1 MEIFSTEGKTV
12 PCELLRQRAGALS
25 EAAKHE
31 VADDGAGDS
40 DRIDAVV
47 AVEPSVLTADE
58 GVNEMIRDFVER
70 HDLAVLAGKARVVF
84 PLVIINDRALAHLVD
99 AAQVE
104 IQRPEVVDAGH
115 RCPQQ
120 KSDEANLKKG
130 DPQHMALVA
139 AFASERLGTTQGARG
154 FFAVTGLGHGGGL
167 KQVRLKIQIL
177 TIFPEVCR
185 SVLSESILKRAHEK
199 NLAQLEAV
207 DLRAWTSD
215 RHRTVDDAPYGG
227 GPGMVMKIEPIDLAL
242 TQIRSPESK
251 VILMTPQ
258 GRKFSDAIA
267 RELALENDLI
277 LLCGHYEG
285 IDQRV
290 SDHLVDDEIS
300 IGDYVLTSG
309 VLPALVVT
317 DSVVRLIPG
326 VLGDD
331 DSAQQDSFADGIL
344 DYPHYTR
351 PADYK
356 GWKVPEILLGGNHA
370 AIEKWR
376 RDAALEATKKR
387 RPDLLES

>member
-1 MEIFSTEGKTV
+1 
-12 PCELLRQRAGALS
+12 
-25 EAAKHE
+25 
-31 VADDGAGDS
+31 
-40 DRIDAVV
+40 
-47 AVEPSVLTADE
+47 
-58 GVNEMIRDFVER
+58 
-70 HDLAVLAGKARVVF
+70 
-84 PLVIINDRALAHLVD
+84 
-99 AAQVE
+99 
-104 IQRPEVVDAGH
+104 
-115 RCPQQ
+115 
-120 KSDEANLKKG
+120 
-130 DPQHMALVA
+130 
-139 AFASERLGTTQGARG
+139 
-154 FFAVTGLGHGGGL
+154 
-167 KQVRLKIQIL
+167 
-177 TIFPEVCR
+177 
-185 SVLSESILKRAHEK
+185 VLSESILKRAHEK

-215 RHRTVDDAPYGG
+215 RHRTVDGAPYGG

-344 DYPHYTR
+344 DHPHYTR